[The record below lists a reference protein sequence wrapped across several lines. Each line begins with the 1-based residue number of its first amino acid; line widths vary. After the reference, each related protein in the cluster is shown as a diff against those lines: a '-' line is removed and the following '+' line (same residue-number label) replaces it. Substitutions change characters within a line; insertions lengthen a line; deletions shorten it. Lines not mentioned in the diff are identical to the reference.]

1 MSALAAP
8 RSRIAIGL
16 GLSLVPIGMA
26 LLGFFAFPPLYSLW
40 CELTGTGMAANN
52 EQARAGAVADGRTIE
67 VIFNQHATNMPV
79 RFHAQRRIL
88 QVVPGQAEDNIFHFT
103 NLSERP
109 IRFRPSHSITPVEAQ
124 AAFKLEL
131 CWCFQEQVIGPGETR
146 DFPMRFYFDRGMN
159 DRVRTATIT
168 YTLFEQEGPR

>member
-1 MSALAAP
+1 MTALAAP
-8 RSRIAIGL
+8 GRRVLLGL
-16 GLSLVPIGMA
+16 GVGLVPVTMA

-40 CELTGTGMAANN
+40 CELTGTGIAANN
-52 EQARAGAVADGRTIE
+52 ERAEAGAAADGRTLE

-88 QVVPGQAEDNIFHFT
+88 QVVPGVAEDNIFHFT
-103 NLSERP
+103 NLSDRP

-124 AAFKLEL
+124 LAFKLEL

-146 DFPMRFYFDRGMN
+146 DFPMRFYFDREIN
-159 DRVRTATIT
+159 PRVRAATIT
-168 YTLFEQEGPR
+168 YTLFEQEAPR